1 MSERIYNNPS
11 ESETLSIASVDS
23 EGEVFE
29 IDDAISVKVI
39 VSREDAQYF
48 LDNYDPNSGTSPL
61 VAEARPIA
69 RAVLNAIKKF
79 IEEGG

>member
-29 IDDAISVKVI
+29 IDDAISVEV
-39 VSREDAQYF
+39 VLSREDAQYF
-48 LDNYDPNSGTSPL
+48 LDNYDANSGTSPL

-69 RAVLNAIKKF
+69 RAVLNALKKF